1 MLYESGDHVA
11 ALRRREEETWAGIG
25 EDWLDSLR
33 DDEPLDIGRP
43 LAAGQRVRVFGGYD
57 TNPAWLK
64 DDPDGYEG
72 IVADFIPGRN
82 ELPAAVIE
90 LDVPLFAG
98 GIEGGIV
105 VLEQAW
111 EGIPWGQTSP
121 RVHVELCN
129 FKPEHKRWQDRRR
142 GAWIESHATF
152 EVVQG

>member
-1 MLYESGDHVA
+1 MLRDSGDHVA
-11 ALRRREEETWAGIG
+11 AVRRREEESWTGAS
-25 EDWLDSLR
+25 EDWLDALGEA
-33 DDEPLDIGRP
+33 EPLEIGRP
-43 LAAGQRVRVFGGYD
+43 LAPGQRVRVFGGYD

-72 IVADFIPGRN
+72 VVAEFIPGRN
-82 ELPAAVIE
+82 ELPAVVVD
-90 LDVPLFAG
+90 LVVPLFAG

-121 RVHVELCN
+121 RVHVELCD

-152 EVVQG
+152 EVVSG